1 MPRVARPLAPPIVVL
16 ALVVLLALALP
27 VALAP
32 ELLLLLLL
40 LLLEPLL
47 EPAPAVLVLLLPPV
61 TTSPSAFDP
70 LCVFVVVALVPALE
84 LCGLLCELGAKP
96 G

>member
-27 VALAP
+27 VALAA
-32 ELLLLLLL
+32 ELLL
-40 LLLEPLL
+40 LLLEPLPL
-47 EPAPAVLVLLLPPV
+47 AAAVLVLLLPPI
-61 TTSPSAFDP
+61 TTFPCAFDP
-70 LCVFVVVALVPALE
+70 LWVFVALALVLALE
-84 LCGLLCELGAKP
+84 LCVLLGAL

>member
-27 VALAP
+27 VALAA
-32 ELLLLLLL
+32 ELLL

-47 EPAPAVLVLLLPPV
+47 EPAAAVLVLLLLPI
-61 TTSPSAFDP
+61 TASPSAFDP

-84 LCGLLCELGAKP
+84 LCVLLCELGAKP

>member
-27 VALAP
+27 VALAA
-32 ELLLLLLL
+32 ELL

-47 EPAPAVLVLLLPPV
+47 LEPLLERSAAVLVLLLPPI
-61 TTSPSAFDP
+61 TTIPSAFDP
-70 LCVFVVVALVPALE
+70 PCVFVVVALVPALE
-84 LCGLLCELGAKP
+84 LCVLLCELGAKP

>member
-27 VALAP
+27 VALAA
-32 ELLLLLLL
+32 ELLL

-47 EPAPAVLVLLLPPV
+47 GPAAAVLVLLLPPI
-61 TTSPSAFDP
+61 TTVPSAFDP

-84 LCGLLCELGAKP
+84 LCVLLCELGAKP

>member
-32 ELLLLLLL
+32 ELRLL

-84 LCGLLCELGAKP
+84 LCVLLCELGAKP